1 MPMSKPKRSTPTP
14 QAANADTVA
23 DALLSQE
30 TAAADEAEHAATSSC
45 RDAADWLTEPDEP
58 DEPLVHE
65 LIERGEMVAVVGQ
78 SKAGKS
84 FIALQMA
91 VCIATGAPFLG
102 RDTERARVYVA
113 NLEVSRKQYK
123 KRLRKLCAAFN
134 VTPEDLHGW
143 LFIDNMKGETA
154 TWDWC
159 RNEAIRNGC
168 GVVVIDPFYQIYH
181 GDENDVNAIN
191 EAMAEMKKYQ
201 KAGLTTIIVYHSPKG
216 FSGDRQLIDMISGS
230 STLARFPETIMGL
243 LNHASHDDCRVV
255 KFVLRNYAPPDDAT
269 IKFENGMFTPADDI
283 APVVQTANTHAAQAA
298 KKATEQI
305 AAVVEDMLRKLGQPT
320 PKGALVAKTQDACA
334 EKWGQKATPGEKKI
348 AATIELMVN
357 QGVLRQTGR
366 QHIKGGCIHVGLP
379 SQFEG
384 VQP

>member
-1 MPMSKPKRSTPTP
+1 MSKPKRTTPTP
-14 QAANADTVA
+14 QAANADAVA
-23 DALLSQE
+23 DALLSRE

-58 DEPLVHE
+58 DEPLVHD
-65 LIERGEMVAVVGQ
+65 LIECGENVAVVGQ
-78 SKAGKS
+78 SKTGKS
-84 FIALQMA
+84 FVALQMG
-91 VCIATGAPFLG
+91 VCVATGMPYLG
-102 RDTERARVYVA
+102 RETERARVYVA

-123 KRLRKLCAAFN
+123 KRLRKLCAALN
-134 VTPEDLHGW
+134 VTPEDLRGW
-143 LFIDNMKGETA
+143 LFIDN
-154 TWDWC
+154 
-159 RNEAIRNGC
+159 
-168 GVVVIDPFYQIYH
+168 

-269 IKFENGMFTPADDI
+269 IKFENGMFVPADDI
-283 APVVQTANTHAAQAA
+283 APVVQTANTHAAQTA

-305 AAVVEDMLRKLGQPT
+305 AAVVEDVLRKLGQPT
-320 PKGALVAKTQDACA
+320 PKGALVAKTQDACG
-334 EKWGQKATPGEKKI
+334 EKWGQSATPGEKKI
-348 AATIELMVN
+348 AATVELMVN

-366 QHIKGGCIHVGLP
+366 QHIKGGCILIGLP
-379 SQFEG
+379 NQFEG
-384 VQP
+384 AET